1 MTLGAQLYSIRTHL
15 QSAEDIR
22 KSFLRIK
29 EIGYEN
35 VQLSGAAWI
44 PAEQMRDICEET
56 GLSIVC
62 THTKFDR
69 IVNETE
75 TVIAEHQTFG
85 CPVVGLGAMPKDVR
99 GTREGLET
107 FLSQM
112 EEPVK
117 KIRDAGLSFAYH
129 NHAFELTPF
138 EDGSGDLAYDIMLE
152 RLDWNFIMD
161 TYWVEFA
168 GKKATDYIQKIG
180 GERLPNIHFKDMAK
194 DEERSICPCG
204 NGVLNFREIFEVCQ
218 KVGVKHVL
226 VEQDNAVKSP
236 DAFADMETSFRHLRP
251 IIR

>member
-1 MTLGAQLYSIRTHL
+1 MKLGAQLFSIRTHL

-22 KSFLRIK
+22 NSFHKIK

-44 PAEQMRDICEET
+44 PAEVIRDICDET

-62 THTKFDR
+62 THVAFDR
-69 IVNETE
+69 LTRETD
-75 TVIAEHQTFG
+75 TVIAEHKTFG
-85 CPVVGLGAMPKDVR
+85 CPVIGLGSMPKELR
-99 GTREGLET
+99 GTREGLES

-112 EEPVK
+112 AEPVK
-117 KIRDAGLSFAYH
+117 KIRDAGLTFAYH

-138 EDGSGDLAYDIMLE
+138 ADGSNDLAYDIMLE

-168 GKKATDYIQKIG
+168 GKKATEYIVKIG

-194 DEERSICPCG
+194 NEERSICPCG
-204 NGVLNFREIFEVCQ
+204 NGVLNFAEIFEACQ
-218 KVGVKHVL
+218 KAGVKNVL

-251 IIR
+251 IVH

>member
-15 QSAEDIR
+15 QSAGDIR
-22 KSFLRIK
+22 QSFYRIK

-44 PAEQMRDICEET
+44 PAEQMRDICAET

-62 THTKFDR
+62 THNAFDR

-85 CPVVGLGAMPKDVR
+85 CPVVGLGGMPKEFRDSR
-99 GTREGLET
+99 DALET
-107 FLSQM
+107 FFSKM
-112 EEPVK
+112 ELPVK
-117 KIRDAGLSFAYH
+117 KIREAGLEFAYH
-129 NHAFELTPF
+129 NHAFELTPMT
-138 EDGSGDLAYDIMLE
+138 DGSNDLSYDIMLE
-152 RLDWNFIMD
+152 HLDWNFIMD

-180 GERLPNIHFKDMAK
+180 GERLPNIHFKDMAT
-194 DEERSICPCG
+194 DEARSICPCG
-204 NGVLNFREIFEVCQ
+204 NGVLNFKEIFEVCQ

-236 DAFADMETSFRHLRP
+236 DAFADMESSFRHLRP
-251 IIR
+251 IIH

>member
-1 MTLGAQLYSIRTHL
+1 MGFVKFNENGYFLDKDGKTMYLVGVNFSPRSAYGSFWKEGWEPESLCRDLDQIQSMGLNGIRFPIHW
-15 QSAEDIR
+15 
-22 KSFLRIK
+22 
-29 EIGYEN
+29 Y
-35 VQLSGAAWI
+35 
-44 PAEQMRDICEET
+44 
-56 GLSIVC
+56 
-62 THTKFDR
+62 
-69 IVNETE
+69 
-75 TVIAEHQTFG
+75 
-85 CPVVGLGAMPKDVR
+85 
-99 GTREGLET
+99 
-107 FLSQM
+107 
-112 EEPVK
+112 
-117 KIRDAGLSFAYH
+117 
-129 NHAFELTPF
+129 AFEPEEGKMDTL
-138 EDGSGDLAYDIMLE
+138 MLE